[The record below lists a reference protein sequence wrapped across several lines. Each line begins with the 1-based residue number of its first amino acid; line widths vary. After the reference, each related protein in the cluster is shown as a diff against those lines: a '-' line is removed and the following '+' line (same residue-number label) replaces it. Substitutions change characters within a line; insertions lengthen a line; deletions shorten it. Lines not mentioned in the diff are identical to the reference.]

1 MRIGGGEQQGGA
13 HPAVCVQLAGGP
25 LTVFVDG
32 PGPDAEFPTNLLG
45 VEVGVYEAKASPF
58 PLRQPFQN
66 RILLT
71 HGRPA
76 PPLM

>member
-1 MRIGGGEQQGGA
+1 MGVERGQQQGGA
-13 HPAVCVQLAGGP
+13 HPAVRVQLPCGP
-25 LTVFVDG
+25 LAIFVDC
-32 PGPDAEFPTNLLG
+32 PGPDAELTADLLG
-45 VEVGVYEAKASPF
+45 VQMGVDEAKASPF